1 MAMMGARTSV
11 SRTESAAG
19 LPEPLIRVRSP
30 AGGWHVG
37 FRLQRGGRTVVEVT
51 EEDGSLA
58 GMVTSSRLPIL
69 SVDTGW
75 AGFSRA
81 RGGDGQWWA
90 LAIGHVPA
98 GAGQPDVT
106 FSRRQFGGRLGRA
119 AFPDVV
125 DGLWVVHDGLLGRGR
140 QRSLHDGPAGGALRY
155 ADVAPQGGRAWFSVR
170 CHGPRDSPRTGG

>member
-1 MAMMGARTSV
+1 MARRVPA
-11 SRTESAAG
+11 SA
-19 LPEPLIRVRSP
+19 
-30 AGGWHVG
+30 
-37 FRLQRGGRTVVEVT
+37 GRTVVEVT

-75 AGFSRA
+75 AASAAPAVGRSVV
-81 RGGDGQWWA
+81 G